1 MTAGDIS
8 QALAS
13 FIVASRWEDIAEP
26 VRHEAR
32 RSLVN
37 ALATGL
43 GGCRDVAVERAAGTL
58 KAFSGP
64 AEASLI
70 GRPERFDVMAAA
82 FLNAISINVFDFD
95 DTHPRTIIHPTAP
108 VAPALFALA
117 EARQMTGADLLHAFV
132 LGVET
137 ECRIGN
143 AVSPGHYKRGWHI
156 TSTCGV
162 FGAAA
167 ASGKILG
174 LDERQMVWALGNAS
188 AQASGLI
195 ETLGSMAKSISVGNA
210 ARNGLL
216 AALMARNGIE
226 GPDRPI
232 EGEWGFVRVTADD
245 PAQDAITDGL
255 GESFEILENTYKPY
269 PCGVV
274 LNPVIDGC
282 LELRS
287 HAGLTVHRV
296 EQITVGGH
304 PLLRERA
311 DRPAVDRGREA
322 QVSTQHSIAVTLLRG
337 KAGLAEF
344 ADAAVQDPEVGR
356 SAGRCGWWRIRRCR
370 SGRRGS
376 TSPSPTGARSRPGS
390 STHAAVRSGPS
401 RITTSKPR

>member
-1 MTAGDIS
+1 
-8 QALAS
+8 
-13 FIVASRWEDIAEP
+13 
-26 VRHEAR
+26 
-32 RSLVN
+32 
-37 ALATGL
+37 
-43 GGCRDVAVERAAGTL
+43 
-58 KAFSGP
+58 
-64 AEASLI
+64 
-70 GRPERFDVMAAA
+70 MAAA

-232 EGEWGFVRVTADD
+232 EGEWAFVRVTADD

-344 ADAAVQDPEVGR
+344 ADAAVQDPEVRALRRKVRVVEDPQMPVGAAWIHVAFADGR
-356 SAGRCGWWRIRRCR
+356 EIETRVLDA
-370 SGRRGS
+370 RGS
-376 TSPSPTGARSRPGS
+376 AKRPLTDHDLEAKMTELATHGCPQLDPGPLLRALWSLDRAPDAGSVMTLARVGQAR
-390 STHAAVRSGPS
+390 
-401 RITTSKPR
+401 